1 MSNSCLNQRVPA
13 RSVIALAM
21 GIAIGF
27 AKAGPCLAQEPSAA
41 RPQFETRADLEA
53 QQQQAEAQHR
63 TSEAWLLK
71 TRLQNGDFQEGDRI
85 ILVGAKDIPGM
96 PDTLIVRAGKVLQLP
111 RMDDLPLQGVLRS
124 ELPKRF
130 TDHLSEYVR
139 NPVARVTPLLRIG
152 VLGHVGRPGY
162 YYSAADVLLTD
173 IIMQAGGPSGDADMK
188 TIVIRRGPDVIWNAQ
203 DTRTA
208 LTDGLSLDRL
218 HLRAGDEINVGGQHS
233 FPWSAVLSAGGLLL
247 GILTVLRFR

>member
-1 MSNSCLNQRVPA
+1 MSNLLLNRRVLA
-13 RSVIALAM
+13 RSAVALA
-21 GIAIGF
+21 IAG
-27 AKAGPCLAQEPSAA
+27 ACLAQEPSAP
-41 RPQFETRADLEA
+41 RQQFETRADLEA

-85 ILVGAKDIPGM
+85 VLNVQGIPGL

-111 RMDDLPLQGVLRS
+111 RMADLPLQGVLRS
-124 ELPKRF
+124 ELPRRF
-130 TDHLSEYVR
+130 TDHLGEYVR
-139 NPVARVTPLLRIG
+139 NPVARVTPLLRMG
-152 VLGHVGRPGY
+152 VLGHVQRPGY

-173 IIMQAGGPSGDADMK
+173 IIMQAGGPAGDADMK
-188 TIVIRRGPDVIWNAQ
+188 SIVIRRGPDVIWNAP

-218 HLRAGDEINVGGQHS
+218 HLRAGDEITVGAQHS
-233 FPWSAVLSAGGLLL
+233 FPWSAVLQAGGLLL
-247 GILTVLRFR
+247 AIVTVVRFR